1 MIFNFFFTAPFEA
14 YFKMRKNH
22 ELNEFEREKIIS
34 LRIGGKTHKAISR
47 ILKIPKSTVTD
58 TISRYNNFN
67 TGLIAK
73 RNKRLYFMN
82 NDDHHKLSKIVKK
95 NNRLSLDEIQQ
106 NFNNSQDK
114 NISAVTIRR
123 NLHQME
129 IYSRI
134 SMPKPLLTE
143 SQCEK

>member
-1 MIFNFFFTAPFEA
+1 ME
-14 YFKMRKNH
+14 KNH
-22 ELNEFEREKIIS
+22 ELNEFERRKIIG
-34 LRIGGKTHKAISR
+34 LRIGEKTHEAISR

-95 NNRLSLDEIQQ
+95 NNRLSLDKIQQ

>member
-1 MIFNFFFTAPFEA
+1 
-14 YFKMRKNH
+14 
-22 ELNEFEREKIIS
+22 
-34 LRIGGKTHKAISR
+34 
-47 ILKIPKSTVTD
+47 
-58 TISRYNNFN
+58 
-67 TGLIAK
+67 
-73 RNKRLYFMN
+73 MN
-82 NDDHHKLSKIVKK
+82 NDDRHKLSKIVKK